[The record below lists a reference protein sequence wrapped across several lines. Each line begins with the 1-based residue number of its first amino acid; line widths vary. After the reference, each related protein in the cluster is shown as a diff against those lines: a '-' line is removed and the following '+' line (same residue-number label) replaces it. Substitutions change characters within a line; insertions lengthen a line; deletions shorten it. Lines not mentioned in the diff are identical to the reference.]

1 MTLHSF
7 FGLSVWLLSA
17 GVVFAQSPQS
27 HCACGRPEPTRF
39 APPRFSAPAMILP
52 IPVPSESIGVVPSAR
67 IEPTASAIVHDRSPL
82 QISVPERLLNQLL
95 ADERAEVGPVR
106 DVIAKAD
113 VIGRQ
118 STATRIV
125 VDVRPNSEFAEL
137 FLVLT
142 GAVRSE
148 TVGLTSEA
156 AINTLGRH
164 DVLAVKPV
172 MFDGNQISTRRPRVW
187 VDVHNEHVGAK
198 TRYDGTLFGGF
209 ARSVAISTAKRQRTQ
224 VDAETAEHLAAQ
236 LGPQFNRE
244 ADRQLAQFNREWRD
258 GVKAQFGNLWPQR
271 LAARSTDS
279 QLLISATWTD
289 APALAR
295 IDSPIATDADAIT
308 IRVHESVLN
317 SGLRTLN
324 LGGRTLTEAELR
336 ETLESFVT
344 KFGGRVLPLEN
355 NLARQPLPGTEPLIR
370 LGEKDPVR
378 IRIAEGELRLTV
390 VASIEVAGQ
399 TVLAQDEITV
409 PLVSKQERGEWRLMP
424 GQLVFA
430 KADMGVTLAG
440 MMESLVRNQL
450 AAAFPDVVLPDAIPL
465 PTRVSKEPTNSLRLA
480 RAEAASGWL
489 TLSLTVG
496 AAAQPIP
503 EPQPAEAGP
512 FEIVPPRLIAPP
524 RLETRRD
531 PRGWFD

>member
-1 MTLHSF
+1 MTFRSF
-7 FGLSVWLLSA
+7 FCLSLWLLSA
-17 GVVFAQSPQS
+17 GVVVAQSPQS
-27 HCACGRPEPTRF
+27 HCTCGRPDPTRF

-52 IPVPSESIGVVPSAR
+52 IPETSESFGGVPSSRVEPSV
-67 IEPTASAIVHDRSPL
+67 TATLHDRSPL
-82 QISVPERLLNQLL
+82 QIKVPERLLNQLL

-118 STATRIV
+118 STATRII
-125 VDVRPNSEFAEL
+125 VDVRPNAEFAEL
-137 FLVLT
+137 YLVLT
-142 GAVRSE
+142 GAVRSD

-164 DVLAVKPV
+164 DVLAIKPV
-172 MFDGNQISTRRPRVW
+172 MFDGNQITTRRPRVW
-187 VDVHNEHVGAK
+187 VDVHNEHIGAK

-258 GVKAQFGNLWPQR
+258 GVKAQFGDLWPQR
-271 LAARSTDS
+271 LTARSTDS
-279 QLLISATWTD
+279 QLLISAAWAD
-289 APALAR
+289 APTLTRAEF
-295 IDSPIATDADAIT
+295 PIASDTDAIT

-344 KFGGRVLPLEN
+344 KFGGRVLPLEK
-355 NLARQPLPGTEPLIR
+355 NLARQPLSGTEPLIR

-378 IRIAEGELRLTV
+378 ISITDGELQLRV

-409 PLVSKQERGEWRLMP
+409 PLVSKRERREWRLMP

-440 MMESLVRNQL
+440 MVETLVRNQL

-465 PTRVSKEPTNSLRLA
+465 PTNRPTESTTSLRLS
-480 RAEAASGWL
+480 RADASSGWL

-496 AAAQPIP
+496 EAAQPNP
-503 EPQPAEAGP
+503 EPQPEEAGP
-512 FEIVPPRLIAPP
+512 FEIMPPRLIAPP
-524 RLETRRD
+524 RLESRRD